1 MDEMEQVDK
10 TDGHKSGDSS
20 KSSSV
25 KCQLRPKFTETSSIQ
40 NGTGGQNHEDKME
53 QVDKKEQV

>member
-1 MDEMEQVDK
+1 MVTSQGTLPKAVL
-10 TDGHKSGDSS
+10 
-20 KSSSV
+20 V
-25 KCQLRPKFTETSSIQ
+25 KCQLRPKFTKTSSIQ